1 MRGPVP
7 CSIFSRY
14 SVPKFNCLY
23 CAAPCESASYALFT
37 CRRCGKAQAVPEPPP
52 FFFSFSE
59 QELKWIAT
67 VVQQAQQV
75 VQEPHLLKLDIA
87 SERTLKD
94 ICSGLGQRLSGMTGG
109 ADPRIQDVVLDATSI
124 GTHGYAIGRAVLG
137 TLGQMRDLKAIVNYT
152 SVPDYAAKLR
162 HAIHKFRQD
171 GLLKKLDG
179 VSVFCIRDA
188 YTRWV
193 YYEVET
199 RGLRDWSAVITAE
212 IDKMLGDTYLLALI
226 EETYYKDGLK
236 SLKAQG
242 IAAPEFTPMPGPQRK
257 EPPPPPVLTP
267 APTKSKADEFFIA
280 EPELELPDDEP
291 PPPPPPTTTPRPGP
305 QPTTPSPSKISSGL
319 TSGMPAYIPGV
330 AKGAPPP
337 ASKSIA
343 PPEEDTGF
351 AAISITPPPQPTQAT
366 TAQLRAVPSGPD
378 RYLEC
383 EFWVVDQQGRSFFAG
398 FKFYDA
404 AGLEL
409 PKERFLKYGKVQER
423 EGKNWF
429 ENKLNMTQFL
439 RNYSDL
445 IATVKHVVDPMTGE
459 TVVYSNTQPDARP
472 LRDFFAMIQKEMKTA

>member
-1 MRGPVP
+1 
-7 CSIFSRY
+7 
-14 SVPKFNCLY
+14 VPKFNCLY
-23 CAAPCESASYALFT
+23 CAAACESSSYALYT

-52 FFFSFSE
+52 FFFNFSE
-59 QELKWIAT
+59 QELRWIAT

-75 VQEPHLLKLDIA
+75 VQEPHMLRLDIA
-87 SERTLKD
+87 TERTLRD
-94 ICSGLGQRLSGMTGG
+94 ISSGLGQRLSGMTGG
-109 ADPRIQDVVLDATSI
+109 ADPRIQDVVLDAASI

-137 TLGQMRDLKAIVNYT
+137 TLGQVRDLKAVVNYT

-171 GLLKKLDG
+171 GMLKKLEG
-179 VSVFCIRDA
+179 VSTFCLRDA

-199 RGLRDWSAVITAE
+199 RGLRDWSSVITAE

-226 EETYYKDGLK
+226 EETFYKEGQK

-242 IAAPEFTPMPGPQRK
+242 MPVPEFTPMPGPQRK

-267 APTKSKADEFFIA
+267 PPGSTVTPRPGKADDFFIA

-291 PPPPPPTTTPRPGP
+291 PPPPPPATTTPKP
-305 QPTTPSPSKISSGL
+305 QPGTPTPTRISSGL

-330 AKGAPPP
+330 KGAPPP
-337 ASKSIA
+337 ASKPVP

-351 AAISITPPPQPTQAT
+351 AVSSITPKPQPSQTT

-378 RYLEC
+378 KYIEC

-398 FKFYDA
+398 FKFYDS

-423 EGKNWF
+423 DGKNWF
-429 ENKLNMTQFL
+429 ENKLNITQFL
-439 RNYSDL
+439 RNYGDL

-459 TVVYSNTQPDARP
+459 TIVYSNTQPDSKP
-472 LRDFFAMIQKEMKTA
+472 LREFFAMIQKEYKQA